1 MQSEHLDIIAAKVDE
16 AIELLWDCEITMGQV
31 PLLEQAREQLFVSW
45 VDPHGTVQAL
55 SAVSAVLVSRLAEA
69 CVDILREVE
78 RKVRDIIALQCSFSC
93 KDPKDRKEFLEVAN
107 EAYNGLL
114 DDEVYIGA
122 RSQLLM
128 AHEKVVK
135 DGFKS
140 NTTLLAERRGGVKRP
155 RRTKRPAAGA
165 ESSSQDSVFF

>member
-1 MQSEHLDIIAAKVDE
+1 MQSEHLDIIVAKVDE
-16 AIELLWDCEITMGQV
+16 AIELLWDCETTMGPV
-31 PLLEQAREQLFVSW
+31 PLLEQARKQLFVSW

-93 KDPKDRKEFLEVAN
+93 KDPKDRKEFLEIAN

-114 DDEVYIGA
+114 NDQMYKA
-122 RSQLLM
+122 AKSQLLT
-128 AHEKVVK
+128 AYEKVVK
-135 DGFKS
+135 DGFQS
-140 NTTLLAERRGGVKRP
+140 NAALVAERRGFKRP

-165 ESSSQDSVFF
+165 KSSSQDSVFF